1 MQCACSLAWS
11 QGCAPYFKTL
21 FGWIKSWTYYTM
33 FHQLWDLYVC
43 CTSVRLRRGW
53 DVWSE
58 AIVYDYKTISH
69 NMMTLN
75 SITRFS
81 VVRAWLGFTVTFEHA
96 MTLPRNWMDFSPVW
110 KLQLRQQV
118 QQGSECNR
126 VVMETQG
133 YRSDGNTG
141 FQVEFISSQ
150 DKPPPIQEMPSRAL
164 T

>member
-1 MQCACSLAWS
+1 MCAVL
-11 QGCAPYFKTL
+11 
-21 FGWIKSWTYYTM
+21 
-33 FHQLWDLYVC
+33 QLDSDEDRIY
-43 CTSVRLRRGW
+43 W

-58 AIVYDYKTISH
+58 AIVYNYKTISH

-81 VVRAWLGFTVTFEHA
+81 VVRAWPGFTVTFEHT

-164 T
+164 TQCAGIRNTGRHSITFEHQYM